1 MRSEAHILPRRPRL
15 PTREDFAEAKAGYA
29 SGYGVDHVV
38 VGRWLL
44 TWGTPGFKDF
54 PEWLAEQD
62 S

>member
-1 MRSEAHILPRRPRL
+1 MRSEAHILPRRPRH
-15 PTREDFAEAKAGYA
+15 PTCEDFAEAKAGYA
-29 SGYGVDHVV
+29 SGHGVGHIV

-62 S
+62 G